1 MPRLEITVAQTRAMM
16 RGIWIWDILK
26 EEHARFLDGLA
37 TKCEEKMSRIA
48 LVFQHQIT
56 NRAWLCTLLNSFQ
69 VVSHERIFISN
80 IKASILK

>member
-1 MPRLEITVAQTRAMM
+1 MPRLEITVAQIRAMM

-37 TKCEEKMSRIA
+37 TECEEKMSRIV
-48 LVFQHQIT
+48 LVFEHQIT
-56 NRAWLCTLLNSFQ
+56 SHAWLCTLLNGFQ

-80 IKASILK
+80 IKVSILK

>member
-1 MPRLEITVAQTRAMM
+1 MARLEIPVAQTKETV

-26 EEHARFLDGLA
+26 EEHERFLDGLDI
-37 TKCEEKMSRIA
+37 KCEEKMSRIA

-56 NRAWLCTLLNSFQ
+56 NRAWLCTLPNSLQ
-69 VVSHERIFISN
+69 IVSRERIFISN